1 MTDATVGGIDF
12 KDLFASIDTMDTE
25 RFLSFIDPSATFR
38 FGSSPPVTGHEA
50 IRAAVEGFFASFAAL
65 QHELQRTVTEDN
77 VVACEGEVTYTRH
90 DTSTIT
96 LPFVNIFETSGGL
109 ISLYRIYI
117 DIAPLFDFGKPQ

>member
-1 MTDATVGGIDF
+1 MTEDIVDGINF
-12 KDLFASIDTMDTE
+12 KDLFASIDMMDTE
-25 RFLSFIDPSATFR
+25 RFLNFIDASATFR

-50 IRAAVEGFFASFAAL
+50 IRAAVEGFFASFTAL
-65 QHELQRTVTEDN
+65 RHDLQRTVTEGN

-90 DTSTIT
+90 DTSMIT
-96 LPFVNIFETSGGL
+96 LPFANIFEANGGL